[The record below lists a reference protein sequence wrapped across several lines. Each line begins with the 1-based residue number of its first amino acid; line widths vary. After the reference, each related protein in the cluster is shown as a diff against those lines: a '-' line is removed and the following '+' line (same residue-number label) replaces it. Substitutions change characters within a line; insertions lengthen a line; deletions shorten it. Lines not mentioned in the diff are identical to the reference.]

1 MGDLLDIEQQEAA
14 LVFAAWEQGLACEH
28 RSDISPLA
36 LLQVRLI
43 TVPRAP
49 DGPSSPER
57 AGYNLIGGW

>member
-1 MGDLLDIEQQEAA
+1 M
-14 LVFAAWEQGLACEH
+14 FAAWEQGLACEH
-28 RSDISPLA
+28 RRDISPLA
-36 LLQVRLI
+36 LLQVPLI